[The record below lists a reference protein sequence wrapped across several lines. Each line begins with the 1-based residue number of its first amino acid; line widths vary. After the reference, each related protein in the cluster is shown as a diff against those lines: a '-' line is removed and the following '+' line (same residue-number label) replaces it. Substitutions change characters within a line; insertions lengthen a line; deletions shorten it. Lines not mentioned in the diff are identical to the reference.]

1 MGFFSSNVSNLFDKK
16 PPPTYNESTTGGQGE
31 KNVFRH
37 RPISSFRSKCR
48 GSLVLQISSF
58 GGLTISQDGDPVTG
72 FVSNKVPALLVYLA
86 VTQHTHRR
94 DALAGLLW
102 GEMAEAD
109 ARNNLRQALSNLRKL
124 VGSHLVITRITAEFC
139 VETPFSLDV
148 EQFERHL
155 RTSET
160 AENPVADLEATV
172 SLYQGEFLAGFYL
185 HDAPAFEEW
194 MLAQRERY
202 RSLALYALHTLTGH
216 YLRHRE
222 YGRAIDATTHL
233 LALDSWREEAHRQL
247 MLALARSGQRAA
259 ALSQYE
265 TCRRILDLEL
275 GVTPS
280 TETTTLYE
288 RIRATGDIPH
298 HNLLPPSTSLIGRKD
313 ELARIQRW
321 LADENSRLLT
331 IIGPGGVGKTRLAL
345 QSAWACTA
353 DFLEGVWFV
362 PLVAVAKGEGLATA
376 IAAAIGFRFTST
388 GQVETQL
395 LDYLRGKEMLL
406 VLDNMEHLLS
416 GPNLSLL
423 TWLTHAPGIK
433 LLVTSR
439 ERLNLQAETLLQLDG
454 LPCPGGEPEAN
465 NLAADPLAHIS
476 SSPAVQLFVAR
487 ARQVQDNFDLAG
499 QEVALVRLCRL
510 VGGLPLALELAASW
524 VRALDVM
531 GIVAEIERGLGFLR
545 ANWHDLPERHRSS
558 QAVFDHS
565 WKLLL
570 PQEREAYACLSVFRN
585 GFTAEAAQMVAGT
598 YLPSLA
604 GLVDKSLLYREGS
617 RYRFHPLL
625 LQFAAEKLI
634 ASPTLK
640 AVVER
645 EHARY
650 YGRFIRELEPILLG
664 GKVDDA
670 LGRVRPELD
679 NLRLAWQTAIRNRE
693 TAVVND
699 LADSFMQIFD
709 LSGLYQEMRD
719 MAIQAIQALE
729 GYVDPDRAQDALAL
743 GRAYG
748 LAAAFHFRLGEC
760 ERAIER
766 GQTSLKIIAPFQPH
780 VAYGHSLMYIGA
792 AAYGLEDLE
801 KAIDHWQR
809 GAEAYREVDSIWGE
823 CAALTNLAE
832 AMLAQGD
839 LVTSRQYATAAHALA
854 RQMENAECMAV
865 TLQILA
871 VVALNEGDFE
881 QAIAHGRQAVA
892 LHQQVDHKAHIA
904 NALAVLAR
912 IAVARGDSQQ
922 AVAYLSES
930 VVVLRQLG
938 NQRYLDL
945 RLVALGRVALAAGRL
960 ETAEAALQEVL
971 SRADFAYIETQTL
984 EATLLLA
991 QLRRRQGQWQKA
1003 FRLADLVAHHESV
1016 SAEVRT
1022 AAEECLQSLVSRL
1035 TADEIA
1041 AARATSLSAAIFDGD
1056 SN

>member
-1 MGFFSSNVSNLFDKK
+1 M
-16 PPPTYNESTTGGQGE
+16 Q
-31 KNVFRH
+31 R
-37 RPISSFRSKCR
+37 
-48 GSLVLQISSF
+48 SLVLQITSF
-58 GGLTISQDGDPVTG
+58 GGLTISQDGDPVT
-72 FVSNKVPALLVYLA
+72 
-86 VTQHTHRR
+86 QHTHRR
-94 DALAGLLW
+94 DALTGLLW

-124 VGSHLVITRITAEFC
+124 VGSHLVITRVTAEFC

-148 EQFERHL
+148 QQFERHL
-155 RTSET
+155 RAYET
-160 AENPVADLEATV
+160 AEAPIADLEAAV
-172 SLYQGEFLAGFYL
+172 SLYRGEFLAGFYL

-222 YGRAIDATTHL
+222 YDRAIDAATHL

-259 ALSQYE
+259 ALAQYE
-265 TCRRILDLEL
+265 TCRRILDQEL
-275 GVTPS
+275 GVAPS
-280 TETTTLYE
+280 AETTALYE
-288 RIRATGDIPH
+288 RIRATRDTAP
-298 HNLLPPSTSLIGRKD
+298 HNLLPFSTSLIGRED

-321 LADENSRLLT
+321 LAGENNRLLT

-345 QSAWACTA
+345 QSAWACTT
-353 DFLEGVWFV
+353 DFLEGTWFV
-362 PLVAVAKGEGLATA
+362 PLAAVAKGEGLATA
-376 IAAAIGFRFTST
+376 IAAAIGFRFTSS
-388 GQVETQL
+388 GQLETQL

-423 TWLTHAPGIK
+423 ARLSRAPSLK

-454 LPCPGGEPEAN
+454 LPCPDGELQAN
-465 NLAADPLAHIS
+465 DPAADPLAHIS
-476 SSPAVQLFVAR
+476 LSPAVQLFVAR
-487 ARQVQDNFDLAG
+487 ARQVQDNFDPAG
-499 QEVALVRLCRL
+499 QEAALVRLCRL

-524 VRALDVM
+524 VRTLDVM
-531 GIVAEIERGLGFLR
+531 GIVTEIEQGLDFLR

-565 WKLLL
+565 WKLLP
-570 PQEREAYACLSVFRN
+570 PQEQQAYAGLSVFRS
-585 GFTAEAAQMVAGT
+585 GFTAEAAQEVAGIH
-598 YLPSLA
+598 LPLLA
-604 GLVDKSLLYREGS
+604 RLVDKSLLYREGN

-625 LQFAAEKLI
+625 LQFAAEKLA
-634 ASPTLK
+634 ASPALR
-640 AVVER
+640 AEVER
-645 EHARY
+645 KHARY

-670 LGRVRPELD
+670 LDRVHPELD
-679 NLRLAWQTAIRNRE
+679 NLRLAWQTAIKNRE
-693 TAVVND
+693 TAVIND

-729 GYVDPDRAQDALAL
+729 GYVDPGRAQDALAL

-748 LAAAFHFRLGEC
+748 LGAAFHFRLGEH
-760 ERAIER
+760 ERAIEH

-780 VAYGHSLMYIGA
+780 VAYAHSLMYSGA
-792 AAYGLEDLE
+792 AAYGLQDLE
-801 KAIDHWQR
+801 KAVDYWQR
-809 GAEAYREVDSIWGE
+809 GAEAYREVDSTWGE

-832 AMLAQGD
+832 ALLTQDD

-854 RQMENAECMAV
+854 RQMENAELMAV
-865 TLQILA
+865 PLQILA
-871 VVALNEGDFE
+871 VVALTEGDFE
-881 QAIAHGRQAVA
+881 QAMAHGKQAVA
-892 LHQQVDHKAHIA
+892 LHRQVDHKAHIA
-904 NALAVLAR
+904 NALTVLAR
-912 IAVARGDSQQ
+912 IAMAQGDSQQ
-922 AVAYLSES
+922 AVAYLNES
-930 VVVLRQLG
+930 VVVLRQLA
-938 NQRYLDL
+938 NQRHLDL
-945 RLVALGRVALAAGRL
+945 RLVALGRVALEAGRL

-971 SRADFAYIETQTL
+971 GRADFVQVETQTL

-991 QLRRRQGQWQKA
+991 QLRQRQGQWHKA
-1003 FRLADLVAHHESV
+1003 LRLADLVAHHELA
-1016 SAEVRT
+1016 SAEMRAV
-1022 AAEECLQSLVSRL
+1022 AEECLQSLLSHL

-1041 AARATSLSAAIFDGD
+1041 AARATSLSTTILDGN
-1056 SN
+1056 SPGR